1 MAHEEVLGPT
11 QHHLVGTPAILVSN
25 QTETRGYSD
34 NGHDCSVLCSS
45 LYMYNLTTETVNRS
59 SSFFI
64 ISGAIFD
71 VGMEQKNDGGARS
84 D

>member
-1 MAHEEVLGPT
+1 MTHEEVLEAT
-11 QHHLVGTPAILVSN
+11 IYLLVGTPAILVSN
-25 QTETRGYSD
+25 QTELRGYSD

-45 LYMYNLTTETVNRS
+45 LLMYNLTTQTVNRS
-59 SSFFI
+59 SCFFI

>member
-1 MAHEEVLGPT
+1 MAHEEVPGPT
-11 QHHLVGTPAILVSN
+11 QHPLVGTPASLVSN
-25 QTETRGYSD
+25 QTEIRGYSN

-45 LYMYNLTTETVNRS
+45 LNMYNLTTETVNRS
-59 SSFFI
+59 FCFFI

>member
-1 MAHEEVLGPT
+1 MAQEEVLGST
-11 QHHLVGTPAILVSN
+11 QHPLVGKPAILVSN
-25 QTETRGYSD
+25 QTEIRGYSD

-45 LYMYNLTTETVNRS
+45 SLMYNYMTETVNQS
-59 SSFFI
+59 SSFFV